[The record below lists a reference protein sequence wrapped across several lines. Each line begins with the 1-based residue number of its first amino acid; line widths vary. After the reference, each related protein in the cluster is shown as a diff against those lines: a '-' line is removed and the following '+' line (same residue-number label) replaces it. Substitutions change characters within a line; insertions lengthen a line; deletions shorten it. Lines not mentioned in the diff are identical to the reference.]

1 MTYVNVDE
9 RIHIYIIV
17 YCIIPILFLLNKLT
31 FISRYDIYNG
41 KITHMTETPIS
52 VIYNDGYHY
61 NSNSATNN
69 LLI

>member
-31 FISRYDIYNG
+31 FISSYDIYNG

-52 VIYNDGYHY
+52 EIYKGGYHY